1 MGYTKFNRKYLCF
14 IIDRLLAKYQRSQ
27 GFAKSSKSKVRL
39 WYLASNL
46 RKSPKSLLIK
56 LRVPWLARR
65 KKIWIYDN

>member
-1 MGYTKFNRKYLCF
+1 
-14 IIDRLLAKYQRSQ
+14 LLAKYQRSQ

-56 LRVPWLARR
+56 LLGPWLAPLQDVLII
-65 KKIWIYDN
+65 KT

>member
-1 MGYTKFNRKYLCF
+1 MGYTKFKRKDLCF
-14 IIDRLLAKYQRSQ
+14 IDKLLAKYQRSL

-56 LRVPWLARR
+56 LREPSLPRCDVLII
-65 KKIWIYDN
+65 KT